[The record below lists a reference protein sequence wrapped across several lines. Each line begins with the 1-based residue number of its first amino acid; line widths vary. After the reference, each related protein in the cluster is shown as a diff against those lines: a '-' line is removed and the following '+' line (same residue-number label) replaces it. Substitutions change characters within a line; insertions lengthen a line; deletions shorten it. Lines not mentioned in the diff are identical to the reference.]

1 MIAYMKTKESI
12 ALCIQQ
18 NYMFNAILY
27 TTYSLPKVFLLKIWK
42 IFNKNTYIC
51 EKSAIEIN
59 ETENL

>member
-27 TTYSLPKVFLLKIWK
+27 TTYSLSRDI
-42 IFNKNTYIC
+42 
-51 EKSAIEIN
+51 SA
-59 ETENL
+59 ENLEIF

>member
-1 MIAYMKTKESI
+1 MKTKESI

-27 TTYSLPKVFLLKIWK
+27 TTFNLSQDISAENLEDFLIKIHY
-42 IFNKNTYIC
+42 TC

-59 ETENL
+59 ETENF